1 MISQRIRGLNSL
13 FLLSQLTLVLLVYW
27 LHFLLIETVYTPAAN
42 LKTYELYCII
52 IYVVLLLESL
62 RRLNRERNFLQ
73 KSRIALHRVALKQT
87 AWVSMVV
94 VVVLALTKDT
104 VISRLFLIT
113 LMPVLYATLFFTSYL
128 LPQGLANLTFRGT
141 RQERTLLIGS
151 PEKIERLMPWLGRK
165 ENLGIQTLG
174 FLCDEEGISQVK
186 GLRCLGTTEDLEYVV
201 REQDVTQVLLV
212 ELPIFPHM
220 LQSITNICEQIG
232 VRLIVHSDL
241 DSRFRH
247 PITYFEDDG
256 FMFIGL
262 REEPLENP
270 FNRFLKRTLDIA
282 VSLPFVLFVLPWTTL
297 VVWFFQR
304 LQSPGPIF
312 ILQPRAG
319 LQNKPFNILK
329 YRTMH
334 VNQEAAKQAT
344 KGDPRIYPAG
354 RYFRKF
360 SVDELPQFWNVL
372 KGDMSVV
379 GPRPHLQ
386 EHNEEFA
393 AVMSNYHIRA
403 SVKPGITGLAQ
414 VRGYRGE
421 ATSEEVLVKRI
432 QLDIYYLENWS
443 LSLDLAIMFQT
454 GWHMAF
460 PPKTAY

>member
-1 MISQRIRGLNSL
+1 
-13 FLLSQLTLVLLVYW
+13 
-27 LHFLLIETVYTPAAN
+27 
-42 LKTYELYCII
+42 
-52 IYVVLLLESL
+52 
-62 RRLNRERNFLQ
+62 
-73 KSRIALHRVALKQT
+73 
-87 AWVSMVV
+87 
-94 VVVLALTKDT
+94 
-104 VISRLFLIT
+104 
-113 LMPVLYATLFFTSYL
+113 
-128 LPQGLANLTFRGT
+128 
-141 RQERTLLIGS
+141 
-151 PEKIERLMPWLGRK
+151 
-165 ENLGIQTLG
+165 
-174 FLCDEEGISQVK
+174 
-186 GLRCLGTTEDLEYVV
+186 LGTTEDLEYVV

-270 FNRFLKRTLDIA
+270 FNRFLKRTLDIV

-443 LSLDLAIMFQT
+443 LTVDLAIMFQT